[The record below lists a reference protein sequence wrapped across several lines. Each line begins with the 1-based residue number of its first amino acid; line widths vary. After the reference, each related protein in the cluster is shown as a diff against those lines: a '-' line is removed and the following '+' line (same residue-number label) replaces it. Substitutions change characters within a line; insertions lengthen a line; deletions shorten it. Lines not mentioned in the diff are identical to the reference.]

1 MSGRIEL
8 TKRFLGASAAVAMV
22 VISAANAQAF
32 YWPGWPGAGVAEPP
46 SFTPKQVVE
55 DFPPPKT
62 PLDPTDPPKQVPE
75 PATLV
80 IAGLGL
86 GVLGLRK
93 VLKRRVRAPD
103 RIAPECNYEA

>member
-1 MSGRIEL
+1 MSGRIDF
-8 TKRFLGASAAVAMV
+8 TKRILGVSAAIAMM

-32 YWPGWPGAGVAEPP
+32 YWPGWPGAGVTEPP

-55 DFPPPKT
+55 EFPPPRE

-93 VLKRRVRAPD
+93 VLKRKK
-103 RIAPECNYEA
+103 